1 MTVTMSMT
9 IILKEIDDPAGTGG
23 ESALSRPSEGV
34 VGTIA
39 ALTHQKS
46 SLELIYDVSRPFG
59 MVLTA

>member
-9 IILKEIDDPAGTGG
+9 IRLKEVDDPAGTGG
-23 ESALSRPSEGV
+23 ESTLSRPSEGV

-46 SLELIYDVSRPFG
+46 SQSSFMMFPDRLAWF
-59 MVLTA
+59 